1 MNIKQ
6 TSPPSNDDL
15 QKMSMRMPFLDFL
28 FFKSNGITNLDKIL
42 DNLRDNSYYVEKPE
56 KLIRRFHRHIVSS
69 NNGRQIWRH
78 IVSHIA
84 LGSEKTKYFDIS
96 DVQRFIMSLNEMDSL
111 NVSGTARELEDA
123 FEQFFEAIL
132 SFDRIWEKKVYFNF
146 VIGKYNLHEEQF
158 TVDKSSGSVYEY
170 IKSNIDFDENTNTY
184 HFNSLSERLT
194 DEHIRTVLNIPD
206 DQPVPY

>member
-6 TSPPSNDDL
+6 TFPPSNDDL

-28 FFKSNGITNLDKIL
+28 FFKSNGRINLDKIL
-42 DNLRDNSYYVEKPE
+42 NDLGDDAYYVEKPE
-56 KLIRRFHRHIVSS
+56 QLIRRFHRRIVSS

-84 LGSEKTKYFDIS
+84 LSSEKTKYFDIS
-96 DVQRFIMSLNEMDSL
+96 DVQRFIISLNEMDSL
-111 NVSGTARELEDA
+111 NVSGTASELEDA

-146 VIGKYNLHEEQF
+146 VIKKHNLYEEKYI
-158 TVDKSSGSVYEY
+158 VDKSSASVYEY
-170 IKSNIDFDENTNTY
+170 IKSNIDFDEETNTY
-184 HFNSLSERLT
+184 HFNSVSERLT

-206 DQPVPY
+206 DQPIPY